1 MESLGGD
8 REWKDRFIA
17 YHGVIIYY
25 WALVVLYILRPE
37 LSYNFS
43 HLIENHAVDTYE
55 QFLEENEEILKKLP
69 PPAIASNYYKTG
81 DLYLFDAF
89 QGKDHNKGLMF
100 QCEKSG
106 IVEEGEIQNHD
117 AAEDARYTYELFIRL
132 RANSGEEV
140 AENIVDMIGKK
151 LSRD

>member
-1 MESLGGD
+1 M
-8 REWKDRFIA
+8 
-17 YHGVIIYY
+17 
-25 WALVVLYILRPE
+25 
-37 LSYNFS
+37 
-43 HLIENHAVDTYE
+43 
-55 QFLEENEEILKKLP
+55 EENEEILKKLP